1 MTSPQPPP
9 GPRRPPPRPGGREA
23 PHAVGHQ
30 WLCRAV
36 VVLLRDLVGATEPD
50 IEIGASQAVV
60 DTLAHLFANYLAE
73 LAQDAVLHAESAGRA
88 AVNFPDLA
96 RVLGHHAIA
105 PSSLVP
111 LTTGRAAPTAL
122 APPIPLDPPTT
133 LAPPSLPPPLPL
145 SIPPSAL
152 TINPPRSPTVVER
165 LHATYAASSSLAAP
179 IPAPTD
185 LVIPISDVFGARLDL
200 TARTLFGPRT
210 RAGNEHAF
218 LALLTGNSDAAAAR
232 DAAVVPSSD
241 GHGEVRIV
249 RDPGQV
255 IPILAPTEADGG
267 ARRPAS
273 VPPSCPP
280 FPPSHTYKRTM
291 VMELHASHMHRAEL
305 LAEQRD
311 HVDAALRRLM
321 AHHPALFPQSRRH
334 LLPHILDS
342 DKWWT
347 RTPAVIDGEEAGE
360 PRLPDV
366 FSAPAPPPPPP
377 MPRLVIT
384 DRSAAAI
391 APPTEATGTTPAL
404 ATGPTANGPTTTATA
419 PAPAPA
425 STEPAAAAP
434 KRRLHV
440 TLSEPRAH
448 PTTPTAATAA
458 AVPSNSTTSLPPRPT
473 GVRPISLLADSAAA
487 APPPL
492 PPTPALRAPGSAA
505 NMTSGLV
512 HPMVAAAAAAAAAA
526 SAPPPGPAAPLASAP
541 GPPLRLKLN
550 IGGLRAA
557 TSPPPQPTPPPLN
570 GHAPS
575 SAYH

>member
-9 GPRRPPPRPGGREA
+9 GPRRPAPRPSGRGA

-30 WLCRAV
+30 WLCRAI
-36 VVLLRDLVGATEPD
+36 VVLLRDLVCSTEPD
-50 IEIGASQAVV
+50 IKIGASQVVV
-60 DTLAHLFANYLAE
+60 DTLAHLFANYLVE
-73 LAQDAVLHAESAGRA
+73 LAHDAVLHAESAGRA

-96 RVLGHHAIA
+96 HVLGYHAIA
-105 PSSLVP
+105 PSALVP
-111 LTTGRAAPTAL
+111 LTASRAAPTAL
-122 APPIPLDPPTT
+122 APPIPLDSPTT
-133 LAPPSLPPPLPL
+133 LSPPLLPPPLPL
-145 SIPPSAL
+145 SIPPSVL
-152 TINPPRSPTVVER
+152 TIDPPRSPATVDQ
-165 LHATYAASSSLAAP
+165 LHAAYAASPSLAAP

-185 LVIPISDVFGARLDL
+185 LVIPVSDVFGARLDPA
-200 TARTLFGPRT
+200 TRTLFGPRT

-232 DAAVVPSSD
+232 DAAVVPSAD

-249 RDPGQV
+249 RDPGRV
-255 IPILAPTEADGG
+255 IPILAPSDADESV
-267 ARRPAS
+267 RRPAS

-280 FPPSHTYKRTM
+280 LPPSHTYKRTM
-291 VMELHASHMHRAEL
+291 VMELHASHMHRAAL

-321 AHHPALFPQSRRH
+321 AHHPALFPQTRRH

-347 RTPAVIDGEEAGE
+347 RTPTVVDGEEPEE
-360 PRLPDV
+360 PPLPDV

-377 MPRLVIT
+377 MPKLVIT
-384 DRSAAAI
+384 DRAAVAAAG
-391 APPTEATGTTPAL
+391 TGAAGAASTPAT
-404 ATGPTANGPTTTATA
+404 TGPTANGPTAVDAPVSA
-419 PAPAPA
+419 PAPVTDPVAP
-425 STEPAAAAP
+425 AP

-440 TLSEPRAH
+440 TLSEPRTD
-448 PTTPTAATAA
+448 PTTVVA
-458 AVPSNSTTSLPPRPT
+458 PSNSTTTLPPRPSGMRRT
-473 GVRPISLLADSAAA
+473 SLLADTA

-492 PPTPALRAPGSAA
+492 APIAALRAPSSAA

-512 HPMVAAAAAAAAAA
+512 HPMVAAVAVAAV
-526 SAPPPGPAAPLASAP
+526 PPPGPPAPAGPPASAP

-550 IGGLRAA
+550 LGGLRAA
-557 TSPPPQPTPPPLN
+557 TSPPPPTPPPLN

>member
-1 MTSPQPPP
+1 MTSPQPLP

-30 WLCRAV
+30 WLCRAIV
-36 VVLLRDLVGATEPD
+36 TLLRDLVGSTEPD

-111 LTTGRAAPTAL
+111 LTTARAAPTAL
-122 APPIPLDPPTT
+122 APPISLDPPTT

-145 SIPPSAL
+145 SIPPSVFAL
-152 TINPPRSPTVVER
+152 DPPRSPAVVDR
-165 LHATYAASSSLAAP
+165 LHAAYTASPSLAAP

-185 LVIPISDVFGARLDL
+185 LVIPVSDVFGARLDPA
-200 TARTLFGPRT
+200 TRTLFGPRT

-232 DAAVVPSSD
+232 DAAVVPSAD

-255 IPILAPTEADGG
+255 IPILAPSDSDGG
-267 ARRPAS
+267 VRRPAS

-291 VMELHASHMHRAEL
+291 VMELHASNMHRAAL

-321 AHHPALFPQSRRH
+321 AHHPALFPQTRRH

-347 RTPAVIDGEEAGE
+347 RTPTVVDGDEPEE
-360 PRLPDV
+360 PPLPDV

-384 DRSAAAI
+384 DRSAAA
-391 APPTEATGTTPAL
+391 ASSGSGAGGSTPAP
-404 ATGPTANGPTTTATA
+404 AAVTGPTANGPTTSAVA
-419 PAPAPA
+419 PSPTPS
-425 STEPAAAAP
+425 STEPAAPAL

-440 TLSEPRAH
+440 TLSEPRFDS
-448 PTTPTAATAA
+448 TTTAAGA
-458 AVPSNSTTSLPPRPT
+458 PSNTTTSLPPRPS
-473 GVRPISLLADSAAA
+473 GVRRASLLADTA

-505 NMTSGLV
+505 NMSSGLV
-512 HPMVAAAAAAAAAA
+512 HPMVAAAAAAV
-526 SAPPPGPAAPLASAP
+526 PPPGPTAPAGPPSSAP

-550 IGGLRAA
+550 LGGLRAA